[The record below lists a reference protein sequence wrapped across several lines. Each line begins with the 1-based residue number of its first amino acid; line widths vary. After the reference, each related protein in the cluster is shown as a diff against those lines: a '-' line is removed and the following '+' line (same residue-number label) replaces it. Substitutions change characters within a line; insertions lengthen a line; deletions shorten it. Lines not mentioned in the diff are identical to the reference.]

1 MTAAL
6 INNKRKIKEL
16 VNSRNIKKPIIKSI
30 NKISKNEIFK
40 LKLIEKTKFNKKELL
55 FFEFITL
62 LLISIIFRINCQ
74 YSLIYK
80 DSIITLKVSK
90 IGQQKIFNNDEIPDK
105 IYKDEHEIPQN
116 LSSPIVIDLNPYNI
130 IKLIWTTKEIFQCC
144 RMFLGCDSIIEMNFT
159 GFDATKCT
167 STFSM
172 FRDCS
177 SLKSLDLSGFITSNS
192 LKHTA
197 EMFWDCKSLISL
209 NLSTFDTSKVE
220 NFGNMFTYCES
231 LKFLDISNF
240 KTDKVQ
246 YFDNMFNG
254 CKSLT
259 SLNLSNFNT
268 SKMVKMHNMFK
279 GCESLKIIDFS
290 NLDITNADTGYL
302 YDAFLNC
309 KHLE

>member
-116 LSSPIVIDLNPYNI
+116 LSSPIIIDLNPSNI
-130 IKLIWTTKEIFQCC
+130 VKLIWTTKEIFQCC
-144 RMFLGCDSIIEMNFT
+144 SMFLGCDSIIEMNFT

-167 STFSM
+167 STSSM

-197 EMFWDCKSLISL
+197 EMFRDCKSLISL
-209 NLSTFDTSKVE
+209 NLSTFDTSE
-220 NFGNMFTYCES
+220 IFNLGHMFTNCES

-268 SKMVKMHNMFK
+268 SSMKTMYNMF
-279 GCESLKIIDFS
+279 
-290 NLDITNADTGYL
+290 N
-302 YDAFLNC
+302 
-309 KHLE
+309 